1 MFRGRPPRR
10 VRHGRRRR
18 VLRSMN
24 GEKRRVWT
32 RFAQVIVTDFL
43 TSAVVPSVYVTFTSG
58 ENVPVAG

>member
-1 MFRGRPPRR
+1 
-10 VRHGRRRR
+10 
-18 VLRSMN
+18 MN
-24 GEKRRVWT
+24 GEKKRVWT